1 MTPEDEA
8 VEGAL
13 ALFRALAHPD
23 RLRALLALREAPLC
37 VSQLT
42 TLCGISQSGMSHQL
56 RLLRDAGLVATERR
70 GRKVYYSLADHHV
83 AHIIGDAVLHA
94 AEPRCPADMK

>member
-1 MTPEDEA
+1 MSD

-23 RLRALLALREAPLC
+23 RLRAVLALKEAPRC

-42 TLCGISQSGMSHQL
+42 EICGISQSAMSHQL
-56 RLLRDAGLVATERR
+56 RQLRNAGLVTSERR
-70 GRKVYYSLADHHV
+70 GRQIFYQLADHHV

-94 AEPRCPADMK
+94 AELSAS